1 MSIPPRFSTR
11 LSLAMLL
18 GTSNLKVTVEQG
30 EAVFGDK
37 LLLNTVGHCPAGSQH
52 GQQAGRAA
60 GMRHPQ
66 G

>member
-1 MSIPPRFSTR
+1 
-11 LSLAMLL
+11 MLL

-60 GMRHPQ
+60 GMQHPQ

>member
-11 LSLAMLL
+11 LGLAMLL

-52 GQQAGRAA
+52 GRQAGRAA